1 MNQSTTNRD
10 QAGFTLVELMTA
22 VAITVVLTGAALGL
36 AKRAE
41 AATARA
47 VAELDAVEG
56 WRVGLDRLA
65 ADLRA
70 ARSVRSNGENTTI
83 TVDQRA
89 VAWSVRNGQAVRI
102 APGEPT
108 LVVRQVRHL
117 AVASAG
123 RRHAVQ
129 LVVEKPGT
137 TRVLELNR
145 IVAGRREDAR

>member
-1 MNQSTTNRD
+1 MNHPTTNRH

-41 AATARA
+41 TATAR
-47 VAELDAVEG
+47 VIAELDAVES

-70 ARSVRSNGENTTI
+70 ASSVRSNGESTTI
-83 TVDQRA
+83 TVDHRA
-89 VAWSVRNGQAVRI
+89 VAWSIRDGQAVRV

-108 LVVRQVRHL
+108 LVVRQVQHL
-117 AVASAG
+117 AVASVG

-137 TRVLELNR
+137 TRVLELSR
-145 IVAGRREDAR
+145 IVAGRREGAR

>member
-1 MNQSTTNRD
+1 MNPPTTNRH

-22 VAITVVLTGAALGL
+22 VAITVVLTGAAIGL

-41 AATARA
+41 TATARA

-70 ARSVRSNGENTTI
+70 ASSVRPAGENTTI
-83 TVDQRA
+83 TVDHRA
-89 VAWSVRNGQAVRI
+89 VAWSVRDGQAVRI
-102 APGEPT
+102 AHGEPS
-108 LVVRQVRHL
+108 LIVRQVKHL
-117 AVASAG
+117 EITTSG

-137 TRVLELNR
+137 NRVLELHR
-145 IVAGRREDAR
+145 IVAGRGEGAR